1 VISIAALRLAG
12 KPVEETSAASLWDIG
27 DGVGL
32 LEFHSKMNSF
42 SSELI
47 ASVGQLAALAQT
59 RFKALV
65 IGNEG
70 PVFSAGADL
79 AGVLRMAQ
87 AGDQDGLAAFI
98 QAGLTAFN
106 TLRSARIPVVG
117 AGFGAALGGGCEVLL
132 HCHAVVAHAEI
143 GIGAGGTA
151 RGPAAGLGRADAA
164 SGAFA
169 GTRRRRAKSTLAV
182 LRTVLPAQ
190 TSTSAFDARAKGFL
204 RESDGITMNRDR
216 LIADAKARALA
227 MVPGFTPPP
236 RAMVSLPEPAAL
248 QAEVAALAATL
259 APHDAVIGAAIAE
272 VLTGPATLPEEAVT
286 ERALGALW
294 RWRSTPPARHALMRC
309 CAPASPFAT
318 KSRAAHKA
326 RQKQGREMPDY
337 TPRLQT

>member
-1 VISIAALRLAG
+1 VLVPAQGAADYAPIPIPAGVISIAALRLAG

-117 AGFGAALGGGCEVLL
+117 AGFGAAAAAKCCCTATPWWPMPKSVSAWWNRAWGC
-132 HCHAVVAHAEI
+132 CR
-143 GIGAGGTA
+143 AG
-151 RGPAAGLGRADAA
+151 
-164 SGAFA
+164 
-169 GTRRRRAKSTLAV
+169 
-182 LRTVLPAQ
+182 
-190 TSTSAFDARAKGFL
+190 
-204 RESDGITMNRDR
+204 
-216 LIADAKARALA
+216 
-227 MVPGFTPPP
+227 PG
-236 RAMVSLPEPAAL
+236 
-248 QAEVAALAATL
+248 
-259 APHDAVIGAAIAE
+259 
-272 VLTGPATLPEEAVT
+272 
-286 ERALGALW
+286 
-294 RWRSTPPARHALMRC
+294 
-309 CAPASPFAT
+309 
-318 KSRAAHKA
+318 
-326 RQKQGREMPDY
+326 
-337 TPRLQT
+337 